1 MLNNVNTKVGKYW
14 NYSGDKIKE
23 DTLPEIKNVYE
34 YQTQLLKKIE
44 QEKWSIED
52 YNKFSSV
59 IKQML
64 LSDFSRCFNIHQAV
78 LEISLENALI
88 EVINLLNK
96 GIILPN
102 PKINNPYAMIAEMS
116 VEIQRRVL
124 QFSSCVISQ
133 NNVNVTNHVEDK
145 VQQYQQI
152 LMELQNCDSDYYQF
166 IVTSFN
172 DWVHQTFRSDSLK
185 DAILAMQDDIID
197 SNIKGVKHK
206 IKIESAS
213 LAKSKDE
220 IGKYKK
226 IQAQKCK
233 H

>member
-14 NYSGDKIKE
+14 NDSGNEINE

-44 QEKWSIED
+44 QEKLSIED

-59 IKQML
+59 IRQVL
-64 LSDFSRCFNIHQAV
+64 LSDFSKCFNIHQAI
-78 LEISLENALI
+78 LEISLEDALI

-102 PKINNPYAMIAEMS
+102 PKRDNPYVMIAEMS

-133 NNVNVTNHVEDK
+133 NNVNVTNHIEDK

-152 LMELQNCDSDYYQF
+152 LVELQNNDSDYYQF
-166 IVTSFN
+166 IITSFN
-172 DWVHQTFRSDSLK
+172 DWVHQTFRNDSLK
-185 DAILAMQDDIID
+185 NAILSMQNYIIEG
-197 SNIKGVKHK
+197 NIKRIKHK
-206 IKIESAS
+206 IKAESAI
-213 LAKSKDE
+213 LAKSKNE
-220 IGKYKK
+220 IDKYK
-226 IQAQKCK
+226 IVQAQKYK